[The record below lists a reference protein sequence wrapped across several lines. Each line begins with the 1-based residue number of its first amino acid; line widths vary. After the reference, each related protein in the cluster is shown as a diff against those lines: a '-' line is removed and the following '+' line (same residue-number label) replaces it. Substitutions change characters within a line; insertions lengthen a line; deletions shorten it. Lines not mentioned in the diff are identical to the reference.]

1 MSRPGRAWPIILT
14 GLVVWTLSV
23 GMYRTFGVFFKP
35 MAEELGW
42 SRTLTSGG
50 FAVMGLV
57 MGLMGPLAGALA
69 DRRGPRLVVAGSGLF
84 MGLGYALLSRLH
96 SVGQFYGFFFL
107 VGLGMGS
114 AFAPVSAA
122 VSRWFAQG
130 MGLALGLVSIGGGLG
145 MMTVV
150 PLAERLIAW
159 WGWRPA
165 YLVMG
170 VLMGVGVMVAG
181 FLMPQRKERVVIA
194 GGEDPPA
201 AAAMTLRQALGTSSF
216 WKVFM
221 ASALG
226 IGAAQGI
233 VVHLVPYITDKGWS
247 PAAAALSITFMGG
260 GDALGRLFWGGLSD
274 RIGRKKSFVA
284 SLAIGGLAILWLMVA
299 QGLWQIY
306 VFAFVFGMVHGGF
319 FPVFTALLGE
329 LYGLASLGAI
339 MGVNQTG
346 NTVGGALG
354 ALVTGYLFDRTGS
367 YQGALVLL
375 ALTLFAASAL
385 VLTLKE
391 K

>member
-1 MSRPGRAWPIILT
+1 MFFSSFGTCYEPRRASEADCGAGEEPRPGEGYAGHGGGEAYAGQARPPGSPGQIMSRPGRAWPIILT

-122 VSRWFAQG
+122 VSRWFTQG
-130 MGLALGLVSIGGGLG
+130 MGLALGVVSIGGGLG

-201 AAAMTLRQALGTSSF
+201 AA
-216 WKVFM
+216 
-221 ASALG
+221 
-226 IGAAQGI
+226 
-233 VVHLVPYITDKGWS
+233 
-247 PAAAALSITFMGG
+247 
-260 GDALGRLFWGGLSD
+260 
-274 RIGRKKSFVA
+274 
-284 SLAIGGLAILWLMVA
+284 
-299 QGLWQIY
+299 
-306 VFAFVFGMVHGGF
+306 
-319 FPVFTALLGE
+319 
-329 LYGLASLGAI
+329 
-339 MGVNQTG
+339 
-346 NTVGGALG
+346 
-354 ALVTGYLFDRTGS
+354 
-367 YQGALVLL
+367 
-375 ALTLFAASAL
+375 
-385 VLTLKE
+385 
-391 K
+391 